1 MGFFGKK
8 PTVEMPETPK
18 QKRGSDDCVIEIK
31 NTAQGRK
38 LRIGKNCSKEQ
49 IRVFAKDNNLDLD

>member
-1 MGFFGKK
+1 MGLFSKK
-8 PTVEMPETPK
+8 PTVELPEKQP

-38 LRIGKNCSKEQ
+38 LKISKNCNKEQ
-49 IRVFAKDNNLDLD
+49 IRAFANDNHIDLE